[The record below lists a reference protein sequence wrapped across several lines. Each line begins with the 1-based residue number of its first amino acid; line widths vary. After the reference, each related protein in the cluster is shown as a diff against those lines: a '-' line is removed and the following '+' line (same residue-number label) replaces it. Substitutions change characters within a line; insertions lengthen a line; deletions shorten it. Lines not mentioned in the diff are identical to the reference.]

1 MHTSGTGLTAPKGK
15 STMFR
20 TASSVI
26 PNASPSCGLAVDHK
40 CRPCEAEPEV
50 RTISGVSRR
59 YPGIRAGGICDQTKA
74 LLPILDV
81 SRNGTFSRVNGQ
93 STRALEL

>member
-1 MHTSGTGLTAPKGK
+1 MHISGIDLTAPKGK
-15 STMFR
+15 SAKFR
-20 TASSVI
+20 TAHNAI
-26 PNASPSCGLAVDHK
+26 PSEFRACG
-40 CRPCEAEPEV
+40 PAEGRRCYLCAPAIGA
-50 RTISGVSRR
+50 RTTSGVSRQC
-59 YPGIRAGGICDQTKA
+59 PGIRAGDICDQTRG

>member
-1 MHTSGTGLTAPKGK
+1 MHISGIDPGVQKARSAMFHTVSSEKPSVFPASGPAGGRRCYLCAPAIGA
-15 STMFR
+15 R
-20 TASSVI
+20 T
-26 PNASPSCGLAVDHK
+26 
-40 CRPCEAEPEV
+40 
-50 RTISGVSRR
+50 TSGVSRQC
-59 YPGIRAGGICDQTKA
+59 PDIRAGDICDQTRG